1 MQIKVTITNSSRHTG
16 GKVTACF
23 IYVCGNKFRLTNVQV
38 SLAAVFWMSRNTPPA
53 LRDIQ
58 KTAAREATNVLV
70 TNIRVLAASEI
81 GKCGEGGRAKI
92 SLLRANGGNPAVF
105 CDWLKFPG

>member
-1 MQIKVTITNSSRHTG
+1 MQIKVTITNSSRHTS
-16 GKVTACF
+16 GKVMACF

-53 LRDIQ
+53 LCDIQ

-70 TNIRVLAASEI
+70 TNTRVLAASEI
-81 GKCGEGGRAKI
+81 VKCGEGGK
-92 SLLRANGGNPAVF
+92 G
-105 CDWLKFPG
+105 

>member
-1 MQIKVTITNSSRHTG
+1 MQIKVIITNSSRHTG

-70 TNIRVLAASEI
+70 TNTRVLAASEI
-81 GKCGEGGRAKI
+81 GKCGEGGK
-92 SLLRANGGNPAVF
+92 G
-105 CDWLKFPG
+105 